1 MKLFYIKHRKVY
13 SQLQGGILVKKLL
26 SVSALILL
34 LLVGCQETKNGTL
47 DTSKLKEIEMND
59 VTEEQ
64 KKKIPI
70 TYEAATLKDGLDAL
84 PFEIKLPEKLPNN
97 LKPFQPPVIND
108 MTHEGKNLMVE
119 FKTFKKTNT
128 GKPLGVM
135 VSVDNGENA
144 YDTTNSEEVKLNKDI
159 SAYYLNKTLSFN
171 QDGISYVILYM
182 NDEISK
188 EQHKE
193 ELIDI
198 ANQMIK

>member
-1 MKLFYIKHRKVY
+1 
-13 SQLQGGILVKKLL
+13 VKKLL

-64 KKKIPI
+64 KKNIPI
-70 TYEAATLKDGLDAL
+70 TYEAVTLKDGLDAL

-97 LKPFQPPVIND
+97 LNPFQPPVITD

-135 VSVDNGENA
+135 ISVDNGENGN
-144 YDTTNSEEVKLNKDI
+144 DTTNSDEVKLNKDI
-159 SAYYLNKTLSFN
+159 SAYYVNKTLSFN
-171 QDGISYVILYM
+171 QDGIYYVILYM

>member
-1 MKLFYIKHRKVY
+1 
-13 SQLQGGILVKKLL
+13 VKKLL

-34 LLVGCQETKNGTL
+34 LLVGCQESKNGTL
-47 DTSKLKEIEMND
+47 DTSKLIEIEMNN

-64 KKKIPI
+64 KKNIPI

-84 PFEIKLPEKLPNN
+84 PFEINLPEKLPNN
-97 LKPFQPPVIND
+97 LNPFQPPVITD

-119 FKTFKKTNT
+119 FKTFKKTT

-135 VSVDNGENA
+135 ISVDNGENA
-144 YDTTNSEEVKLNKDI
+144 NDTTNSEEVKLNKDI

-171 QDGISYVILYM
+171 QDGIFYVILYM

-188 EQHKE
+188 EKHKE

-198 ANQMIK
+198 ATQMIK